1 MGVRKRSNSALPAR
15 SLGKGKELVA
25 EKPARGEA
33 DPFAEFKS
41 ILGEDEGFEARM
53 TLFARDPYGMF
64 CLTGALLTDSH
75 GLSRTL
81 TDSYG
86 LFLRLVGCSIF
97 RYLGYSNEVGE
108 AFRAWLFQGG
118 VPLSYACVG

>member
-1 MGVRKRSNSALPAR
+1 
-15 SLGKGKELVA
+15 
-25 EKPARGEA
+25 
-33 DPFAEFKS
+33 
-41 ILGEDEGFEARM
+41 M

-64 CLTGALLTDSH
+64 CLTGAL
-75 GLSRTL
+75 L